1 MFEESESEIFE
12 RWSSSRALL
21 CFADLGRRSGEDLAI
36 YKKSGPDS
44 RKLKKKEIIVFKYFG
59 NFQSLNH
66 IVKCL
71 LIVAPLACE
80 EVNSRFKTGT
90 PDSQRQQ
97 PGEPHR
103 FTMMITHY

>member
-1 MFEESESEIFE
+1 MRSLKGGAPPGLCCVLRIWEEDPVRIWQFIKSRDLTRES
-12 RWSSSRALL
+12 
-21 CFADLGRRSGEDLAI
+21 
-36 YKKSGPDS
+36 
-44 RKLKKKEIIVFKYFG
+44 LKKKEIIVFKYFG

-103 FTMMITHY
+103 FTMMSTHY